1 MPPNNKPGIN
11 YSEVRNRFETGES
24 VRSISRDLGISHTAL
39 NKRIRKEGWKP
50 GCAEYW
56 EKLASQ
62 TERAI
67 ALREPKGPKDIQIN
81 AYGKRTPENA
91 GLILA
96 ALDRGQTLTTA
107 MGSAGVKKDL
117 WAAWLK
123 DDPEFAELVSI
134 ARHRFLGGTET
145 DVGASSRRGDIKASL
160 AILKGAKE
168 TREDWIGA
176 EDHSLRGAVI
186 NVKFNWGRG
195 EPGEGGDPVID
206 VTPKKE

>member
-39 NKRIRKEGWKP
+39 NKRIRREGWKP
-50 GCAEYW
+50 GNVEYW
-56 EKLASQ
+56 TKLAM
-62 TERAI
+62 TERAQELTNPTTARDKRI
-67 ALREPKGPKDIQIN
+67 VTWGQ
-81 AYGKRTPENA
+81 RTPENA

-107 MGSAGVKKDL
+107 MGCAGIKKDL
-117 WAAWLK
+117 WADWIK

-145 DVGASSRRGDIKASL
+145 DVGASSRRGGIKASL
-160 AILKGAKE
+160 AILTGAKE

-176 EDHSLRGAVI
+176 EDHSLRGATI
-186 NVKFNWGRG
+186 NVTFNWGREG
-195 EPGEGGDPVID
+195 EPPVID
-206 VTPKKE
+206 VTPKKD